1 MGKFGKRTHVSLNPL
16 DCSLIFLGSPKI
28 GKTTLMK
35 EVAEKT
41 VGEDGYLFLEM
52 YRESGAEKI
61 EGIMAEPIE
70 TWQKFDEV
78 VSDIEE
84 NKESDYKNLKVVFI
98 DTWDNAILLA
108 EKEALRLWN
117 KNNPDNRT
125 DNINQAYSGFQRGQ
139 EKAAELLDDM
149 KYRLE
154 QVGIKVSIIMHIKNK
169 EITDPV
175 SEKTYQQVTAD
186 VSQKYF
192 NRIKRNADVIAV
204 GYVDRT
210 IITEKTGK
218 KNIKGK
224 EITKDIVSD
233 EVRKIKFRDSGYAI
247 DAGGRL
253 KYIVEEVP
261 FEADAFIQAITDA
274 LEAEVKNA
282 GVSLSDRKKEDKIR
296 EAEAEK
302 IGNENSKIKKENKV
316 DINRNEELAELL
328 TEKAVELKKNDA
340 DKFEEF
346 KKMMAEFGLKNF
358 KTVDEVPTAHLE
370 QLATTFL

>member
-52 YRESGAEKI
+52 FRENGAEKI

-70 TWQKFDEV
+70 TWSKFNEV
-78 VSDIEE
+78 VTDIEE
-84 NKESDYKNLKVVFI
+84 NKETDYKDLKVVFI

-117 KNNPDNRT
+117 KNNPENRS
-125 DNINQAYSGFQRGQ
+125 DNINQAYSGWQRGQ
-139 EKAAELLDDM
+139 EKAAELLDEM
-149 KYRLE
+149 KFRLE

-169 EITDPV
+169 EVADPV
-175 SEKTYQQVTAD
+175 TEKTYQQVTAD

-192 NRIKRNADVIAV
+192 NHIKKNADVIAV

-224 EITKDIVSD
+224 EITKDVVTD

-274 LEAEVKNA
+274 LETEVKNA
-282 GVSLSDRKKEDKIR
+282 GVSLSERKKEDKKR

-302 IGNENSKIKKENKV
+302 LGNENSKKIKENKV
-316 DINRNEELAELL
+316 DIERNIELTEQL
-328 TEKAVELKKNDA
+328 TEKAIELKKNDA
-340 DKFEEF
+340 EKFAEF
-346 KKMMAEFGLKNF
+346 KKMMNEYGLKNL
-358 KTVDEVPTAHLE
+358 KSAEEIPTAYLE
-370 QLATTFL
+370 KLAATFL